1 MRQNVTPGGNHLA
14 WARRTPYVEI
24 STGAAHTSSGHGTM
38 AGVRRTRNWILATAV
53 VGVLGGAGLVGV
65 DMMRNNSGGGAAQ
78 PLAGTFSGTS
88 AAPVPVQV
96 PAQPA
101 PATATP
107 SPVDDRAKRV
117 KALDAA
123 LKKYAATVPEFSVAV
138 LDRDT
143 GQRYSFR
150 GTAKYETASVV
161 KVQVLACLLL
171 TAQDARRDLTATELS
186 LAKRMI
192 RLSDND
198 ATTSLFSRLGRAAGV
213 GACNKRLGLTETRVS
228 GSWGL
233 TRTTVNDQVRLLS
246 ELVDTRGPLDAGSR
260 KLAYSLM
267 STVDESQDWGVPA
280 AARSGEKF
288 TVKNGWLARST
299 ENYRWIINSVGR
311 ITGPDTDVSIAVL
324 SHDNATMSSGIAVVQ
339 KVAKLTR
346 QHLKY

>member
-1 MRQNVTPGGNHLA
+1 
-14 WARRTPYVEI
+14 
-24 STGAAHTSSGHGTM
+24 M
-38 AGVRRTRNWILATAV
+38 AGVRRTRNWILAIAT

-65 DMMRNNSGGGAAQ
+65 DMMRNDSGGAA
-78 PLAGTFSGTS
+78 PPRVGTFSESGAKSDSES
-88 AAPVPVQV
+88 AAKSGNE
-96 PAQPA
+96 AGA
-101 PATATP
+101 RSENEGGATP
-107 SPVDDRAKRV
+107 TPTAPDPAKLAAQEQAKRV

-123 LKKYAATVPEFSVAV
+123 LKKYATTVPEFSVAV

-143 GQRYSFR
+143 GRRYSFR
-150 GTAKYETASVV
+150 GTEKYETASVV

-171 TAQDARRDLTATELS
+171 KAQDARRDLTATELS

-198 ATTSLFSRLGRAAGV
+198 ATTSLFSKLGRASGLS
-213 GACNKRLGLTETRVS
+213 ACNKRLGLTETKVS

-246 ELVDTRGPLDAGSR
+246 ELVDQKGPLDAGSR
-260 KLAYSLM
+260 KLAYTLM
-267 STVDESQDWGVPA
+267 STVDQSQDWGVPA
-280 AARSGEKF
+280 AAQAGEKF

-311 ITGPDTDVSIAVL
+311 ITGPGTDVSIAVL
-324 SHDNATMSSGIAVVQ
+324 SHDNATMSSGITVVQ

-346 QHLKY
+346 QHLMY